1 MTVCKLGIIKTK
13 EKKWKGLDLISWLK
27 DEGQKKRKKL
37 KAKSTL
43 LLNLCERHF
52 ILGQGLQDAINERL
66 F

>member
-1 MTVCKLGIIKTK
+1 MTLFVSSELLKQRKRS
-13 EKKWKGLDLISWLK
+13 EKDLISSLK
-27 DEGQKKRKKL
+27 DEGQKKRIIL

-52 ILGQGLQDAINERL
+52 ILGQGLQDAINKRL

>member
-1 MTVCKLGIIKTK
+1 M
-13 EKKWKGLDLISWLK
+13 K
-27 DEGQKKRKKL
+27 DKKKRKKL

-52 ILGQGLQDAINERL
+52 ILGQGLQDAINKRL